1 MNLGDT
7 LVEWTGGVLRS
18 GLHRVVAPPGEQQWV
33 VRYSLAYQVKA
44 EDGATMRR
52 LNARRI
58 PELGEGEKNNDM
70 KVNEWAAER
79 VAQIF
84 KGELRPETR
93 GGIIVEQKD

>member
-1 MNLGDT
+1 
-7 LVEWTGGVLRS
+7 
-18 GLHRVVAPPGEQQWV
+18 
-33 VRYSLAYQVKA
+33 
-44 EDGATMRR
+44 MRR